1 MTGVSLSF
9 GGSNMP
15 NNFIKN
21 RASLVLSTVA
31 LGLASAGFVGWSK
44 ASSSDGGVVPSADR
58 RREVRVVKTLTIE
71 PKAMPTRHSAIG
83 EIRPRRESEFA
94 FRLSGKLVSRLVDVG
109 TAVRKG
115 DVLARLDDQE
125 YRNRLRSAVADQQA
139 AEAAVV
145 EASASEIRIRKLLE
159 QGYTTRANHDAS
171 LKNLRS
177 TVAKLEAM
185 KAASDIA
192 KDQLAYTELRA
203 DFDGVV
209 TATGAEEGQVVNV
222 GQMVARIADPANKDA
237 VFSIAEAMFAAHPAE
252 RAGARITISL
262 LSNPSI
268 AALGFVREVAPMA
281 DAATRTYQV
290 KVALQNAPEAM
301 RFGASVAGRVERPG
315 DSVVTIPGSALFDLR
330 GEPAVWVVGADDTV
344 ALKPIVVAHYETD
357 RVVVSGGLMKGDIVV
372 TAGVNRLRDR
382 QKVRIEGDRK

>member
-1 MTGVSLSF
+1 MTGDSLSF

-15 NNFIKN
+15 NSRIKS
-21 RASLVLSTVA
+21 RRSLVLSTVA
-31 LGLASAGFVGWSK
+31 LCLASAGFVGWST
-44 ASSSDGGVVPSADR
+44 ANSSDGGIVPGADR
-58 RREVRVVKTLTIE
+58 GREVRVVKTLTVE
-71 PKAMPTRHSAIG
+71 PKAMPTRHSAVG
-83 EIRPRRESEFA
+83 EIRPQRESDFA
-94 FRLSGKLVSRLVDVG
+94 FRLSGKLVSRTVDVG
-109 TAVRKG
+109 ASVKKG
-115 DVLARLDDQE
+115 DVLARLDDQD
-125 YRNRLRSAVADQQA
+125 YRNRLRSAKADQQA

-145 EASASEIRIRKLLE
+145 EARASEIRIRKLLE
-159 QGYTTRANHDAS
+159 QGYTTRANHDAA

-177 TVAKLEAM
+177 AVAKLEAM
-185 KAASDIA
+185 QAAFDMA

-209 TATGAEEGQVVNV
+209 TAVGAEEGQVVNV

-262 LSNPSI
+262 LSDPSI

-290 KVALQNAPEAM
+290 KVALQGAPEAM
-301 RFGASVAGRVERPG
+301 RFGASVAGRVEWPG
-315 DSVVTIPGSALFDLR
+315 DPVVTIPGSALFDLR
-330 GEPAVWVVGADDTV
+330 GDPAVWVVGADNMV
-344 ALKPIVVAHYETD
+344 ALKPIVVGHYETD
-357 RVVVSGGLMKGDIVV
+357 RVIVTGGLTKGDIVV

-382 QKVRIEGDRK
+382 QKVRIEGDGK

>member
-1 MTGVSLSF
+1 
-9 GGSNMP
+9 MP
-15 NNFIKN
+15 NSRIKS
-21 RASLVLSTVA
+21 RRSLVLSTLA
-31 LGLASAGFVGWSK
+31 LCLASAGFVGWSN
-44 ASSSDGGVVPSADR
+44 ANSSDGNVVTTGNSDG
-58 RREVRVVKTLTIE
+58 REVRIVRTLTVE
-71 PKAMPTRHSAIG
+71 PRAMPVRNSAVG
-83 EIRPRRESEFA
+83 EIRPQRESDFA
-94 FRLSGKLVSRLVDVG
+94 FRLSGKLVSRTVEVG
-109 TAVRKG
+109 AKVRKG

-125 YRNRLRSAVADQQA
+125 YRNRLRSAKADQQA

-145 EASASEIRIRKLLE
+145 EARASEVRIRRLLE
-159 QGYTTRANHDAS
+159 HGYTTRANHDAA

-185 KAASDIA
+185 TAAFDMA

-203 DFDGVV
+203 DFDGII
-209 TATGAEEGQVVNV
+209 TAVGAEEGQVVNV
-222 GQMVARIADPANKDA
+222 GQMVARIANPTNKDA

-262 LSNPSI
+262 LSDPSV
-268 AALGFVREVAPMA
+268 AVLGFVREVAPMA

-315 DSVVTIPGSALFDLR
+315 DPVVTIPGSALFDLR

-344 ALKPIVVAHYETD
+344 ALKPIVVAHYEPD
-357 RVVVSGGLMKGDIVV
+357 RVVVSDGLTKGDIVV

-382 QKVRIEGDRK
+382 QKVRIEGDGK

>member
-1 MTGVSLSF
+1 M
-9 GGSNMP
+9 
-15 NNFIKN
+15 
-21 RASLVLSTVA
+21 VLSTLA
-31 LGLASAGFVGWSK
+31 LCLASAGFVGWSN
-44 ASSSDGGVVPSADR
+44 ANSSDGNVVTTGNSDG
-58 RREVRVVKTLTIE
+58 REVRIVRTLTVE
-71 PKAMPTRHSAIG
+71 PRAMPVRNSAVG
-83 EIRPRRESEFA
+83 EIRPQRESDFA
-94 FRLSGKLVSRLVDVG
+94 FRLSGKLVSRTVEVG
-109 TAVRKG
+109 AKVRKG

-125 YRNRLRSAVADQQA
+125 YRNRLRSAKADQQA

-145 EASASEIRIRKLLE
+145 EARASEVRIRRLLE
-159 QGYTTRANHDAS
+159 HGYTTRANHDAA

-185 KAASDIA
+185 TAAFDMA

-203 DFDGVV
+203 DFDGII
-209 TATGAEEGQVVNV
+209 TAVGAEEGQVVNV
-222 GQMVARIADPANKDA
+222 GQMVARIANPTNKDA

-262 LSNPSI
+262 LSDPSV
-268 AALGFVREVAPMA
+268 AVLGFVREVAPMA

-315 DSVVTIPGSALFDLR
+315 DPVVTIPGSALFDLR

-344 ALKPIVVAHYETD
+344 ALKPIVVAHYEPD
-357 RVVVSGGLMKGDIVV
+357 RVVVSDGLTKGDIVV

-382 QKVRIEGDRK
+382 QKVRIEGDGK